1 MSNQKLKITET
12 TGLPPGALVY
22 TGDATSTTCK
32 VELYRYN
39 EATYKNIKATNWNDI
54 QAELKEDCINWV
66 DIGNLNNTA
75 LLEDIGKHYDF
86 HALLLEDILAVDLL
100 PKVEDFGTYLLF
112 SLKMLSLD
120 KNMGSIAIE
129 HVSFV
134 LGKNYL
140 ISFQETEG
148 DVFNTIRDRIIN
160 NKGRVR
166 RKQADY
172 LMLVLIDVIVDNY
185 YLVLDDLQNRIQQL
199 EDELLSKNLIQTERR
214 ILKIRKKLMQI
225 RKNIFPLKDAMRQLM
240 RDEPEL
246 IDETTFK
253 YYRDVSD
260 HINYVTET
268 AEGFKDSIAGLM
280 DLYNSNLNNRLNN
293 IIKVL
298 TIISSIFIPLSFIAG
313 VYGMNFE
320 NMPELKTE
328 NGYYIVLSVMGV
340 LGVGMLVFMIRKKW
354 L

>member
-1 MSNQKLKITET
+1 MSNQKSKITET
-12 TGLPPGALVY
+12 NGLPPGTLIY
-22 TGDATSTTCK
+22 TGDASSNVCK
-32 VELYRYN
+32 VELYQYN
-39 EATYKNIKATNWNDI
+39 EVVYDKHEANNWEDI
-54 QAELKEDCINWV
+54 VSRLRDDCINWIDV
-66 DIGNLNNTA
+66 NNLNNTA
-75 LLEDIGKHYDF
+75 LIEDIGKNFDF
-86 HALLLEDILAVDLL
+86 HALLLEDVLAVDLL
-100 PKVEDFGTYLLF
+100 PKVEDFTTHLLF
-112 SLKMLSLD
+112 SLKMLTVD
-120 KNMGSIAIE
+120 KDTGSINIE
-129 HVSFV
+129 HISFV

-148 DVFNTIRDRIIN
+148 DVFNSIRDRIIN

-172 LMLVLIDVIVDNY
+172 LMLILIYVIVDNY
-185 YLVLDDLQNRIQQL
+185 YLVLDDLQSRIQKL
-199 EDELLSKNLIQTERR
+199 EDELLNKNLIQTEKR

-246 IDETTFK
+246 IDDTTFK
-253 YYRDVSD
+253 YYRDVID

-320 NMPELKTE
+320 NMPELKNE
-328 NGYYIVLSVMGV
+328 NGYYIVLCVMGV
-340 LGVGMLVFMIRKKW
+340 LGLGMLIFMIRKKW